1 MEENKAEEKN
11 VETSVQEKKSN
22 NMGIIIVLILIIAG
36 LVAYIAIT
44 SFTKNNIQPQDDN
57 VIDANQEKLYTMHEI
72 ELITFSNQYINGE
85 IVEVEKFDSPK
96 VNILYPVINGN
107 DISIKNLN
115 DRIKT
120 NVDSFIKDYNA
131 TGIKFDNSIEFS
143 GFIKE
148 DSNGEKIY
156 YEDLEILTYTVSE
169 SNDYLIIE
177 ESKSMHWNEG
187 TVINEYIDTYSI
199 NKNTGKVI
207 SHEEVINS
215 INNIQELKNSL
226 INFIKEG
233 TDVNFSD
240 MEEED
245 RNNIANKVQAILE
258 QNKFFITFE
267 ENGSYIFTCII
278 DETTH
283 EYYYYDIEEKA
294 WSIYW

>member
-215 INNIQELKNSL
+215 INNIPSPISCRDGILFVNT
-226 INFIKEG
+226 INQIPIYNIFK
-233 TDVNFSD
+233 FS
-240 MEEED
+240 
-245 RNNIANKVQAILE
+245 A
-258 QNKFFITFE
+258 
-267 ENGSYIFTCII
+267 
-278 DETTH
+278 
-283 EYYYYDIEEKA
+283 
-294 WSIYW
+294 